1 MGPGP
6 AELRAMRE
14 GLHCPGFVVEDPER
28 TRKEIE
34 EMGESPSRPAPA
46 GLDGGGGNSDS

>member
-1 MGPGP
+1 MHGAGP

-14 GLHCPGFVVEDPER
+14 GLHRTGFVVEDLER

-34 EMGESPSRPAPA
+34 EIGESASRPAPA
-46 GLDGGGGNSDS
+46 GLGGQ